1 MKDILFDIYMLT
13 IFHKIKKII
22 TYGINGIINTLIT
35 YPLFIFLS
43 NIIDYRLS
51 IVILYPL
58 GILISYFLNKKF
70 VFKKEKGNIIIF
82 SIVMIAMLFTNLS
95 ITWILVELGNISK
108 EISQALAICIAF
120 IVGFLLNKRFSFK
133 NSSMGNRVI

>member
-1 MKDILFDIYMLT
+1 MFYKL
-13 IFHKIKKII
+13 KKII

-43 NIIDYRLS
+43 NIIDYRFS
-51 IVILYPL
+51 IVIIYPI

-70 VFKKEKGNIIIF
+70 VFKKEKGNIVIF
-82 SIVMIAMLFTNLS
+82 FVVMAAMLLANLS
-95 ITWILVELGNISK
+95 ITWILVEFGNISK

-133 NSSMGNRVI
+133 NNSI